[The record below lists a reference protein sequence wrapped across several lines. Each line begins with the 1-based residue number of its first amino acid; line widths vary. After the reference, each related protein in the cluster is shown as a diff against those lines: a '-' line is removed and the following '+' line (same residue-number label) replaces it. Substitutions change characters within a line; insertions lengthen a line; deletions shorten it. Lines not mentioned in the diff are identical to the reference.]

1 MQEGSLMKYNRLLL
15 IILSSLSSSILILWC
30 TAVWPADM
38 RLIPSLR
45 LKGEYDDN
53 IAFSRQVKEDDF
65 VGTAS
70 PDLNLHYASDLLR
83 LDSIVG
89 ADFKEYM
96 DHSDFNTVIKRC
108 RIDGAYQVTERYSL
122 SGNFDYTKD
131 TTLESEL
138 EETGVVVGRKSRER
152 ITGGGGMTYQLDEIS
167 NIGIQF
173 NRSNT
178 RYDTKHY
185 TDYRTYTAVIYY
197 NHELNSEKDMV
208 TIQSTYSHTRSDV
221 SKIKNYGLSLG
232 LAHAFTESLRFD
244 GYAGIRYTKSSYITY
259 RRRVYAYLLDP
270 VTRRIYPIFSFYKKK
285 EKDSNVGGIADISL
299 TYKGETSSWLVGYS
313 RGLTYSSYGDSL
325 ETQRLY
331 GNASRKLTARM
342 KMGIRGSIYITKS
355 EGDVSNEDNRYYK
368 IAPFL
373 EYRLTEDH
381 FLQVGYSYAREENKA
396 VSSNKI
402 GERNR
407 IWVTLTLRF
416 KGF

>member
-152 ITGGGGMTYQLDEIS
+152 ITGGGGMTYQIDEIS
-167 NIGIQF
+167 NLGIQF

-178 RYDTKHY
+178 RYDTQRY
-185 TDYRTYTAVIYY
+185 VDYRTYTAVIYY
-197 NHELNSEKDMV
+197 NHELNNQKDMV
-208 TIQSTYSHTRSDV
+208 TIQSTYSHTQSDV

-232 LAHAFTESLRFD
+232 LAHAFTERLRFD
-244 GYAGIRYTKSSYITY
+244 GYAGIRYTKSSYRMVQLY
-259 RRRVYAYLLDP
+259 GYLFDP
-270 VTRRIYPIFSFYKKK
+270 VTWQFYPIFYKKK
-285 EKDSNVGGIADISL
+285 KKDSNLGGISDISL

-355 EGDVSNEDNRYYK
+355 EGDVSNEDNRYYE

-381 FLQVGYSYAREENKA
+381 FLRAGYSYAREEDKA
-396 VSSNKI
+396 VSSNRI